1 MDTKINITII
11 LLALFLITSLITNT
25 SLGLVFA
32 EGNLTLNT
40 YTDIKNS
47 VPHNAVNH
55 ESHQVVHFIEPRD
68 NVLYSGMIT
77 FTSSIP
83 VDIISLHDITNI
95 AKKNITG
102 IKTWI
107 VDGKEL
113 VPTTL
118 MKNVTS
124 GTVDF
129 VGSGIL
135 SHIPYNQTYNM
146 VFSIEANSFKKEIK

>member
-55 ESHQVVHFIEPRD
+55 ESHQVVHFIEPLD

-95 AKKNITG
+95 AKRI
-102 IKTWI
+102 
-107 VDGKEL
+107 
-113 VPTTL
+113 
-118 MKNVTS
+118 
-124 GTVDF
+124 
-129 VGSGIL
+129 
-135 SHIPYNQTYNM
+135 
-146 VFSIEANSFKKEIK
+146 